1 MNLRF
6 VKNLLSLL
14 TTHVSGS
21 KLDLTWHESLKEYLK
36 SSLNYS
42 SLNLVDE
49 PPPNHKEAKMQDSL
63 RNLSQQD
70 VELAFQLLNRLWQLQ
85 QPFLAEREIPECLQ
99 HLDQEDWTIL
109 GAALETLYEQREQS
123 SLH

>member
-14 TTHVSGS
+14 TTHVLGS
-21 KLDLTWHESLKEYLK
+21 KLDSMWHESLKEYLK
-36 SSLNYS
+36 SNLNYS
-42 SLNLVDE
+42 SLNLVDA
-49 PPPNHKEAKMQDSL
+49 PPLNHKEDQMQQSL
-63 RNLSQQD
+63 NNLSQQD
-70 VELAFQLLNRLWQLQ
+70 VELAFQLLNRLWELP
-85 QPFLAEREIPECLQ
+85 QPFLAQREIPESLQ
-99 HLDQEDWTIL
+99 HLDEQDWQIL